1 MLIPIVAQYLNEK
14 DVAAITGLSLSK
26 LRSDRFK
33 GIGMPYCKIGRA
45 VRYKCTDV
53 ERFMDSKR
61 VRTGHVRTPLQ

>member
-1 MLIPIVAQYLNEK
+1 MSNPITAQYLNEK

-45 VRYKCTDV
+45 VRYKAHDV
-53 ERFMDSKR
+53 VKFMDSRR
-61 VRTGHVRTPLQ
+61 VQTCTS